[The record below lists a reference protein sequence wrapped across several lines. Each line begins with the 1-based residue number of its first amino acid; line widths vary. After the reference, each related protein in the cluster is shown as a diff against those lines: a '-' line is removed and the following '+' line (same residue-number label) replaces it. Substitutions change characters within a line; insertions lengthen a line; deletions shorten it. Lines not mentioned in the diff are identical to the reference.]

1 MNATNRRK
9 RGQESLRLD
18 VSALPT
24 LDWRPF
30 MVALF
35 RPPRLSLPEFLEEIT
50 ASAATNDVAT
60 LRGMLP
66 AIYDELRRVAAG
78 FLRDERTEHTLQ
90 PTALVHEAYLRMA
103 DQRQATWQNR
113 AQLLGI
119 FARMMRRVLLDHA
132 GARLAAKRGGKE
144 AVRITLDDALDV
156 YQENQLDLFEVEEAL
171 RRLEKLDP
179 IQAKI
184 VEMRFFGGLT
194 VDELADVLDISS
206 RTVKREWAIAKRWLR
221 RELSAAD

>member
-1 MNATNRRK
+1 
-9 RGQESLRLD
+9 
-18 VSALPT
+18 
-24 LDWRPF
+24 
-30 MVALF
+30 MVA
-35 RPPRLSLPEFLEEIT
+35 SLDNSSQFFPSLIDDLT
-50 ASAATNDVAT
+50 ATVSEADAVT
-60 LRGMLP
+60 LRGLEP

-78 FLRDERTEHTLQ
+78 FLRDERPEHTLQ

-103 DQRQATWQNR
+103 DQRQGTWQNR

-119 FARMMRRVLLDHA
+119 FARMMRRILLDHA
-132 GARLAAKRGGKE
+132 GARLAEKRGGKE

-184 VEMRFFGGLT
+184 VELRFFGGLT
-194 VDELADVLDISS
+194 IEELSGVLNISPTS
-206 RTVKREWAIAKRWLR
+206 VKREWAVAKRWLQ
-221 RELSAAD
+221 RELSAAN

>member
-1 MNATNRRK
+1 
-9 RGQESLRLD
+9 
-18 VSALPT
+18 
-24 LDWRPF
+24 
-30 MVALF
+30 MVAS
-35 RPPRLSLPEFLEEIT
+35 LSSSPAFPSSLIDDLT
-50 ASAATNDVAT
+50 ATVSEADAVT
-60 LRGMLP
+60 LRAMLP
-66 AIYDELRRVAAG
+66 AIYDDLRRVAAG

-119 FARMMRRVLLDHA
+119 FARMMRRILLDHA
-132 GARLAAKRGGKE
+132 GARQAAKRGGKD

-194 VDELADVLDISS
+194 IEELADVLDISP
-206 RTVKREWAIAKRWLR
+206 RTVKREWSVAKRWLQ

>member
-1 MNATNRRK
+1 MVA
-9 RGQESLRLD
+9 SLRTTTVLSPD
-18 VSALPT
+18 FIDELTATVSEA
-24 LDWRPF
+24 DA
-30 MVALF
+30 V
-35 RPPRLSLPEFLEEIT
+35 
-50 ASAATNDVAT
+50 T

-78 FLRDERTEHTLQ
+78 FLRDERPEHTLQ

-103 DQRQATWQNR
+103 DQRQAGWQNR
-113 AQLLGI
+113 AQLLGV

-132 GARLAAKRGGKE
+132 GARLAAKRGGKG

-156 YQENQLDLFEVEEAL
+156 YQESQLDLFEVEEAL

-184 VEMRFFGGLT
+184 VELRFFGGLT
-194 VDELADVLDISS
+194 IEELGGVLNISPTS
-206 RTVKREWAIAKRWLR
+206 VKREWAIAKRWLQ
-221 RELSAAD
+221 RELSSSN